1 VYYSLTLSLILILR
15 EGEKMNIRGFLA
27 VLILAAV
34 VVYFLWVAKAGKDK
48 VIEEVRVFDKAK
60 HQLTETNMRSLA
72 REIHSF
78 IAMDG
83 RAPKNLKELQA
94 FRRVPLGTSDA
105 WGIAI
110 KYDRLTDEEF
120 RLISAGPDRE
130 FDTEDD
136 ISKEY

>member
-1 VYYSLTLSLILILR
+1 M
-15 EGEKMNIRGFLA
+15 KIRGFLA
-27 VLILAAV
+27 VLILAAA

-72 REIHSF
+72 REIQSY
-78 IAMDG
+78 IAMEG
-83 RAPKNLKELQA
+83 RAPKNLKELQV
-94 FRRVPLGTSDA
+94 FRRVPLGTLDA

-110 KYDRLTDEEF
+110 KYDSLTDEDF

>member
-1 VYYSLTLSLILILR
+1 M
-15 EGEKMNIRGFLA
+15 KIRGFLA

-48 VIEEVRVFDKAK
+48 VIEEVRVFDKTK
-60 HQLTETNMRSLA
+60 HTLTETNMRSLA

-83 RAPKNLKELQA
+83 RAPKNLKELQE
-94 FRRVPLGTSDA
+94 FRRVPLGTLDA
-105 WGIAI
+105 WGTAV
-110 KYDRLTDEEF
+110 KYKRLTDENF

>member
-1 VYYSLTLSLILILR
+1 M
-15 EGEKMNIRGFLA
+15 KIRGFLA
-27 VLILAAV
+27 VLILATV

-48 VIEEVRVFDKAK
+48 VVEEVRVFDKTK
-60 HQLTETNMRSLA
+60 HRLTETNMRSLA

-83 RAPKNLKELQA
+83 RAPKNLKELQE
-94 FRRVPLGTSDA
+94 FRRLPLGTLDA

-110 KYDRLTDEEF
+110 KYKRLTDEDF

>member
-1 VYYSLTLSLILILR
+1 M
-15 EGEKMNIRGFLA
+15 KIRGFLA

-48 VIEEVRVFDKAK
+48 IIEEVRVFDKAK
-60 HQLTETNMRSLA
+60 QQLTKTNMSSLA
-72 REIHSF
+72 REIHSY
-78 IAMDG
+78 IAMQG
-83 RAPKNLKELQA
+83 RAPKNIKELQE
-94 FRRVPLGTSDA
+94 FQRVPLGTLDA

-120 RLISAGPDRE
+120 RLISAGPDRA

>member
-1 VYYSLTLSLILILR
+1 M
-15 EGEKMNIRGFLA
+15 KIRGFLA

-48 VIEEVRVFDKAK
+48 VIEEVRVFDKTK
-60 HQLTETNMRSLA
+60 HRLTETNMRSLA

-83 RAPKNLKELQA
+83 RAPKNLKELQE
-94 FRRVPLGTSDA
+94 FRRLPLGTLDA

-110 KYDRLTDEEF
+110 KYKRLTDEEF

>member
-1 VYYSLTLSLILILR
+1 M
-15 EGEKMNIRGFLA
+15 KIRGFLA

-34 VVYFLWVAKAGKDK
+34 VVYFLWVAKVGKEE
-48 VIEEVRVFDKAK
+48 VVEEVRVFDKAK
-60 HQLTETNMRSLA
+60 HTLTETNMSGLA
-72 REIHSF
+72 REIHSY
-78 IAMDG
+78 IAMEG
-83 RAPKNLKELQA
+83 RAPKNLKRLQE
-94 FRRVPLGTSDA
+94 FRRVPLGTLDA

-110 KYDRLTDEEF
+110 KYEKLTDEDF